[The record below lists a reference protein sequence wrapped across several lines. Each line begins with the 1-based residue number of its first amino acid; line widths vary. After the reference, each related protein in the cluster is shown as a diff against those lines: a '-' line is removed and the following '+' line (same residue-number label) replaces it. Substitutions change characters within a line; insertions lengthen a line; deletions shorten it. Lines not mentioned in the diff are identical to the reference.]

1 MKYLIFFL
9 LVFSFIASSKTENHG
24 KIKTIQVYVALCDN
38 ENQGIVKV
46 PAKLGN
52 GKDPGNN
59 LYWGAAY
66 GVKSYFK
73 KSKDWKLVK
82 TVKNPKRNVLERIV
96 FKNKSTE
103 TYLLAD
109 AYDGAKIKPAII
121 DFLNASAGDNME
133 TISIDTLKSKI
144 KFGGAADLIVYI
156 GHNGL
161 MDFSLSESPK
171 QKNSTP
177 RGIIILA
184 CYSKLYFKNPIK
196 KTGANPLIWTSGLM
210 APEAYTLEWA
220 LKGWLLGESAEQI
233 RLRAARAYNHYQKCG
248 LKRARNLLLT
258 GW

>member
-1 MKYLIFFL
+1 MKYLLFL
-9 LVFSFIASSKTENHG
+9 FLVFSFIISTKAENPG
-24 KIKTIQVYVALCDN
+24 KIKTIHVYVALCDN

-52 GKDPGNN
+52 GKDPRNN

-82 TVKNPKRNVLERIV
+82 TVKNPEQNVLERIV
-96 FKNKSTE
+96 FKNQSPE

-109 AYDGAKIKPAII
+109 AYDGAKIKQTII

-133 TISIDTLKSKI
+133 TISIDTIKNKI

-161 MDFSLSESPK
+161 MDFLLSESPK

-177 RGIIILA
+177 RDIIILA
-184 CYSKLYFKNPIK
+184 CYSKLFFKYPIK
-196 KTGANPLIWTSGLM
+196 KAGANPLIWTSGLM

-220 LKGWLLGESAEQI
+220 LKGWISGETNEQI
-233 RLRAARAYNHYQKCG
+233 RLRAARAYHHYQKCG
-248 LKRARNLLLT
+248 LKNAKNLLLT